1 VDRGNDVQIFGV
13 GGIPEVRPGD
23 DVVGLI
29 VDGLRASGR
38 ELANRDIVVVTHKIV
53 SKAEGRLVDLR
64 AVEPSPFARHAA
76 SVAGKD
82 PRQIEVVLRE
92 SARIVR
98 MDPRVII
105 CETRQGFVCANAGV
119 DASNV
124 GQHEIVCLQPVDPDA
139 SAAALRGGLRERLG
153 VEVAVIISDTFG
165 RAWRS
170 GVVNV
175 AIGLAGLAPLEDF
188 RGQVDPNDYE
198 LRATI
203 LAIADEL
210 ASAAELVMGKLDR
223 RPIAVIRGF
232 ATSGNGTAR
241 ELVMDPAKDLFR

>member
-1 VDRGNDVQIFGV
+1 MERASDVQIFGI
-13 GGIPEVRPGD
+13 GGIGEVRPGD

-29 VDGLRASGR
+29 VEGLERTGRRLMDG
-38 ELANRDIVVVTHKIV
+38 DVVVVTHKIV

-64 AVEPSPFARHAA
+64 TIEPSPFARHAA
-76 SVAGKD
+76 SMSGKD
-82 PRQIEVVLRE
+82 ARQIEVVLRE

-105 CETRQGFVCANAGV
+105 SETRRGFVCANAGV

-124 GQHEIVCLQPVDPDA
+124 GEREVVCLQPLDPDG
-139 SAAALRGGLRERLG
+139 SADAVRRGLRERLG

-165 RAWRS
+165 RAWRN

-175 AIGLAGLAPLEDF
+175 AIGLAGFSPLDDF

-198 LRATI
+198 LRATT
-203 LAIADEL
+203 LAVADEL

-223 RPIAVIRGF
+223 RPVAVIRGF
-232 ATSGNGTAR
+232 ATTGNGTAR
-241 ELVMDPAKDLFR
+241 ELVMDSTKDLFR

>member
-1 VDRGNDVQIFGV
+1 VDRASDVQIFGI
-13 GGIPEVRPGD
+13 GGIPEVQPGD

-29 VDGLRASGR
+29 AEGLRGSGR
-38 ELANRDIVVVTHKIV
+38 ELANGDVVVVTHKIV

-64 AVEPSPFARHAA
+64 EVEPSSFARHAA
-76 SVAGKD
+76 SVSGKD

-105 CETRQGFVCANAGV
+105 SETRRGFVCANAGV

-124 GQHEIVCLQPVDPDA
+124 GQHEVICLQPLDPDA
-139 SAAALRGGLRERLG
+139 SADALRRGLRERLG

-165 RAWRS
+165 RAWRN

-175 AIGLAGLAPLEDF
+175 AIGLAGFSPLEDF

-203 LAIADEL
+203 LAVADEL

-223 RPIAVIRGF
+223 RPVAVIRGF
-232 ATSGNGTAR
+232 TTTGTGSAR
-241 ELVMDPAKDLFR
+241 ELVMDPTKDLFR